1 MIASKVIHFFAWN
14 LAVKLLKTK
23 ICVISYFFSLEALPQ
38 QEDEG
43 PESKRRTG
51 IENDIKPKIPKRA
64 SLLGRVLAI
73 KYSL

>member
-14 LAVKLLKTK
+14 LAVELLKTK

-43 PESKRRTG
+43 PESERRTG
-51 IENDIKPKIPKRA
+51 IEKIINPK
-64 SLLGRVLAI
+64 S
-73 KYSL
+73 